1 MSEYD
6 GIEEREEGKSKMP
19 FGMTILFTGLII
31 FGLCYM
37 YLYSPQTTGWNQLI
51 QYQRHSEALKQNV
64 TSPEV
69 KETAVRGGAVN
80 EVAGLELGQAL
91 YKENCA
97 MCHGENFEGGIG
109 PVLGGPKFIYGNTLA
124 DYIRVIGAGTPKG
137 MPPFANQLSPEKI
150 RAVAQYAFS
159 HHTK

>member
-19 FGMTILFTGLII
+19 LGMTILFAGLII
-31 FGLCYM
+31 FGLCYL
-37 YLYSPQTTGWNQLI
+37 YLFSPQTTGWSQLT
-51 QYQRHSEALKQNV
+51 QYQQHSEALKQNV
-64 TSPEV
+64 TIPEV
-69 KETAVRGGAVN
+69 KKTAQPGES
-80 EVAGLELGQAL
+80 EVASAALGPAL

-124 DYIRVIGAGTPKG
+124 DYIRVIGSGTKNG
-137 MPPFANQLSPEKI
+137 MPSFSSQLSTEKI
-150 RAVAQYAFS
+150 RAVANYAFS
-159 HHTK
+159 HHKK